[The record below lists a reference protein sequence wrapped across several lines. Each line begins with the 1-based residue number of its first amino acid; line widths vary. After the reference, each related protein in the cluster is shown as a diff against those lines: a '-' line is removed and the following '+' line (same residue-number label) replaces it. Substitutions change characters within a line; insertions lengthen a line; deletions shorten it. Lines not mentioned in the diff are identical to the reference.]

1 MHVISNKALR
11 QFAER
16 YPDADMPLQAWR
28 RLMEKSEFEN
38 FAELKAAFGTVD
50 KVGELYVIDIGGNKY
65 RLIADVRLSRRLV
78 FIKAVLPH
86 SEYDKGKWK

>member
-1 MHVISNKALR
+1 LVTDVLR
-11 QFAER
+11 GTIEVAYQR
-16 YPDADMPLQAWR
+16 TPILGG
-28 RLMEKSEFEN
+28 SEFEN

-50 KVGELYVIDIGGNKY
+50 KVGELYVFDIGGNKY